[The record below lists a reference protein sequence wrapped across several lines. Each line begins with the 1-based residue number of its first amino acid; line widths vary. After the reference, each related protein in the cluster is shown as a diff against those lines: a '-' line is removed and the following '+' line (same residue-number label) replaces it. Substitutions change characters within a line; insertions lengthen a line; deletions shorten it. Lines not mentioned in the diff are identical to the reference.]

1 MFKRLIKALERI
13 ANSLL
18 IIEMILLEKN
28 NLTYENL
35 SELTKG
41 DEETKKNIESEMY
54 KYTDKE
60 D

>member
-28 NLTYENL
+28 GLTYENL
-35 SELTKG
+35 SELTKS
-41 DEETKKNIESEMY
+41 DEEIKRNIESEMY
-54 KYTDKE
+54 KYSDEE

>member
-18 IIEMILLEKN
+18 IIEMILMEKN

-35 SELTKG
+35 SELTKS
-41 DEETKKNIESEMY
+41 DEEIKKNIESEMY
-54 KYTDKE
+54 KYSDE
-60 D
+60 E

>member
-28 NLTYENL
+28 GLTYENL
-35 SELTKG
+35 SELTKS
-41 DEETKKNIESEMY
+41 DEEIKRNIESEMY
-54 KYTDKE
+54 KYSDKE
-60 D
+60 

>member
-35 SELTKG
+35 SELTKD
-41 DEETKKNIESEMY
+41 DEEIKKNIESEMC
-54 KYTDKE
+54 KYSDEE